1 MGRDDIY
8 FFLKLIRKNNS
19 IQNTLTC
26 TLKIFYHTVGKKDG
40 QIVKKIRPLIY
51 VLASPLLFVA
61 TKQFCEKQTDGFALH
76 KIASSTASLATDSPS
91 KVKPE
96 DLDKIK
102 HILSQP
108 YSYLASGNQCFVFAS
123 LDDQY
128 VIKFFNHSRMRS
140 IDWLGKIPLPSF
152 LSSFQQKYTTDKIA
166 KLHRHMSSYHMAF
179 RYFKHDAGLCFFHL
193 HGDDPLKQ
201 TVTLFDKIGCKHQI
215 DIGDYDFI
223 IQKKAEGFFP
233 SLQKLI
239 DEKKI
244 DMIKTNIKETLD
256 FFHRRSLLGI
266 YDKDAI
272 LDKNFGFCR
281 DRLML
286 IDVGSLRLDYKRM
299 ERKYF
304 FEDIKTA
311 VEPLKAWLE
320 TQDPSLSYYLDEEM
334 KKL

>member
-1 MGRDDIY
+1 
-8 FFLKLIRKNNS
+8 
-19 IQNTLTC
+19 
-26 TLKIFYHTVGKKDG
+26 
-40 QIVKKIRPLIY
+40 VKKIRAFLIY
-51 VLASPLLFVA
+51 ALASPLLFIA

-76 KIASSTASLATDSPS
+76 KIASSTAPLAAYSPS
-91 KVKPE
+91 KEAPE

-108 YSYLASGNQCFVFAS
+108 YSYLASGNQCFVFS
-123 LDDQY
+123 SQDDQY

-152 LSSFQQKYTTDKIA
+152 LSSLQQKYTADKTA
-166 KLHRHMSSYHMAF
+166 KMQRHMSSYHMAF
-179 RYFKHDAGLCFFHL
+179 THFARDAGLCFFHL
-193 HGDDPLKQ
+193 HGDDTLKQ

-215 DIGDYDFI
+215 DIGEFDFI
-223 IQKKAEGFFP
+223 IQKKAENFFP
-233 SLQKLI
+233 TLQKLI

-244 DMIKTNIKETLD
+244 DTIKSNIQQTID

-266 YDKDAI
+266 YDKDAV
-272 LDKNFGFCR
+272 LDKNFGFFH

-286 IDVGSLRLDYKRM
+286 IDVGSLRLDHKRM

-311 VEPLKAWLE
+311 VEPLRAWLE
-320 TQDPSLSYYLDEEM
+320 TQDASLSSYLDEEM